1 MEPSGLNRLP
11 IGEILKQR
19 NKITQQQLDEAL
31 KIQQN
36 DHSFLGE
43 ILVKLGIVDERDIV
57 VALVVQCGLP
67 YISVNKYDIDPAILK
82 LIPQDIARENHLIPL
97 DRIGDVIS
105 VVMTNPLTDD
115 LRKKL
120 ETMTSYKIATFISTR
135 TEIDEAIARCYPPK
149 R

>member
-1 MEPSGLNRLP
+1 MEPNRPL
-11 IGEILKQR
+11 IGEILIQR
-19 NKITQQQLDEAL
+19 GKITQKQLDEAL

-43 ILVKLGIVDERDIV
+43 ILVKLNHVDERDIV

-82 LIPQDIARENHLIPL
+82 LIPQEVARENHLIPL
-97 DRIGDVIS
+97 DRIGDVVS
-105 VVMTNPLTDD
+105 VVMTNPLTDE

-120 ETMTSYKIATFISTR
+120 ESLTSYKIATFISTK
-135 TEIDEAIARCYPPK
+135 TEIDEAIARCYK
-149 R
+149 KG